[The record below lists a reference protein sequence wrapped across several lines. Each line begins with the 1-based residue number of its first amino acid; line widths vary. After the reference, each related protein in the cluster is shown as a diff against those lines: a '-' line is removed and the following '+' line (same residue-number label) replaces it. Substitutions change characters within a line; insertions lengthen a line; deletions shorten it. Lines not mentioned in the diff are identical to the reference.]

1 MKRRNKMK
9 KEINIKEYL
18 NKLLYLEKEKS
29 RLENIEKDIN
39 NFINYDLKPINR
51 NNFIDYTITLD

>member
-1 MKRRNKMK
+1 MK